1 MKEKLQA
8 ADYRFIAICL
18 VLAGTATW
26 YSTKNFYRAFP
37 EASIDFRVNRAEGQT
52 LAGQFLAARQF
63 KLAGYREAAR
73 FDYDDTAKTFLER
86 EAGLERANQLMSTRV
101 RLWRWSYRWFQ
112 PQHKEEF
119 RADVSPAG
127 DVTGFRHEIPEDAA
141 RPTLAAA
148 DARAAAEQFLRTTL
162 HRDPASLD
170 FVEVNETARPHRT
183 DREFVWKERDFN
195 LHDATYRIWVSVLG
209 SEIGGFGEYL
219 KVPEQWQRDYQNL
232 RSKNEMAQN
241 VDQALMILLM
251 VGMLVTIVIQT
262 RRQNV
267 RWRRASLVGIIGMAL
282 SFCASLNSFPLSE
295 FGFNTTDSYSS
306 FVTRELLNGMIGALA
321 VGGFLFLI
329 AAGAEPLYREAYG
342 RQISVGNLFRPRG
355 LRTRRFFK
363 GAILGATLASIFI
376 AYQTIFY
383 LTAYKMG
390 AWSPADVPYS
400 DELNTA
406 FPWLFVLFGGY
417 FPAVF
422 EEFTFRMFAIPFL
435 RKLVRF
441 LPLAVVMA
449 GFLWGFGHSSYPQQ
463 PFFIRGLEVG
473 IGGVALG
480 IIMLRWGI
488 LPTLVWH
495 YSVDALYSAMLML
508 RSHSL
513 YFKLSG
519 AASAGLVILPIA
531 IALVAYLTRG
541 GFEPSAGL
549 LNADE
554 PPPVEPVAVPA
565 APAAAQAGYRGLGS
579 RMRLAAVAIFLVGLA
594 ALLIPVQHF
603 GESPKYKL
611 DAPQALA
618 SADAFLRSQGL
629 DPGHFSHVVSTQAH
643 WGGDDSLTGK
653 YFLERLPVTRASR
666 LFEQYHPI
674 HYWAIRYYR
683 PLDQEEVNVGVHPE
697 TATIIGFTHTL
708 PEDRPGADLSD
719 DAARQVAE
727 VFAANRGIDL
737 SSMDLKENSSEKKKA
752 RRDHTL
758 VWEAR
763 AGDPRNVAE
772 AKYRQEI
779 VVDGDR
785 AAEWHA
791 FWKIPETFT
800 RARERQNW
808 ISISVSAARIA
819 MIALLVVWS
828 LWLLIRN
835 IRHGQVPWRMALLL
849 AVPAALVAGLN
860 TLLQLPQIYERY
872 PTAIPL
878 ATFQATAYIGV
889 AIAVVG
895 AFLAYGI
902 GMALLTS
909 FFPDAPGAL
918 RASMRRY
925 MALDAIAATLA
936 AAGLTVALGRVE
948 ALLEAQ
954 FHAQALVSAGAPSLI
969 ESLAPALS
977 ALAGAAQDILSNGAL
992 VAALVLLATR
1002 LPRPWIVPAALAAT
1016 FGLVSSDA
1024 RTLAEFA
1031 LAYVPIVL
1039 AATCILFFCRFV
1051 ARRNYL
1057 AYVMVFWVAGVREPL
1072 AQLLGTGNPG
1082 YRMQAWIVLAV
1093 GVAVLLWFIAPL
1105 ARARPVE
1112 GAAAA
1117 SAVP

>member
-1 MKEKLQA
+1 MKERLQA
-8 ADYRFIAICL
+8 ADYRFILICL
-18 VLAGTATW
+18 ALAGTATW

-37 EASIDFRVNRAEGQT
+37 EASIDFRVNRSEGRALAE
-52 LAGQFLAARQF
+52 QFLAARQF
-63 KLAGYREAAR
+63 SLAGYREAAR

-86 EAGLERANQLMSTRV
+86 EAGLERANRLMSTRV

-127 DVTGFRHEIPEDAA
+127 DITGFGHELPEDAA
-141 RPTLAAA
+141 RPTPPVA
-148 DARAAAEQFLRTTL
+148 DARALAEQFLRNTL

-195 LHDATYRIWVSVLG
+195 LHDATYRVSVTVLG
-209 SEIGGFGEYL
+209 NEIGGFGEFL
-219 KVPEQWQRDYQNL
+219 KVPEQWQRDYQTL

-241 VDQALMILLM
+241 VDQAFMILLM
-251 VGMLVTIVIQT
+251 VGMLVAIVFQI

-267 RWRRASLVGIIGMAL
+267 RWRRASLIGIIGMAL

-295 FGFNTTDSYSS
+295 FGFRTTDSYAS
-306 FVTRELLNGMIGALA
+306 FVTRELLNGLIGALG

-329 AAGAEPLYREAYG
+329 AAGAEPIYREAFG
-342 RQISVGNLFRPRG
+342 RQISIGSLFRPRG

-363 GAILGATLASIFI
+363 GAILGATLATIFI
-376 AYQTIFY
+376 AYQTVFY
-383 LTAYKMG
+383 LTAYKLG

-435 RKLVRF
+435 RKLVRW

-519 AASAGLVILPIA
+519 AASAGLVVLPIA
-531 IALVAYLTRG
+531 IALVAYIRRG
-541 GFEPSAGL
+541 GFESTEGL

-554 PPPVEPVAVPA
+554 PAPVEPTVIPA
-565 APAAAQAGYRGLGS
+565 PAPAAEGAYTGLS
-579 RMRLAAVAIFLVGLA
+579 ARMRLVAVGIFIVGLA
-594 ALLIPVQHF
+594 TFLIPVERF

-611 DAPQALA
+611 GGPQALT
-618 SADAFLRSQGL
+618 SADAFLRSQGM
-629 DPGHFSHVVSTQAH
+629 DPAHFRHVVYTEAH
-643 WGGDDSLTGK
+643 WGDDDSLTGK
-653 YFLERLPVTRASR
+653 YFLERLPVRRASS

-683 PLDQEEVNVGVHPE
+683 PLDQEEVDVGVQPE
-697 TATIIGFTHTL
+697 SGAIIGFNHTL

-719 DAARQVAE
+719 DAARQVAMA
-727 VFAANRGIDL
+727 FAAGRGIDL
-737 SSMDLKENSSEKKKA
+737 SSMNLKENSSEKKKA

-763 AGDPRNVAE
+763 AGDTRNVAE
-772 AKYRQEI
+772 AHYRQEI
-779 VVDGDR
+779 EVDGDH
-785 AAEWHA
+785 AAAWHS

-808 ISISVSAARIA
+808 ISISISAARIA
-819 MIALLVVWS
+819 AIAGLVVWA
-828 LWLLIRN
+828 LWMLIRK
-835 IRHGQVPWRMALLL
+835 IRHGLVPWRTVMLL
-849 AVPAALVAGLN
+849 AVPAALLGGLSAI
-860 TLLQLPQIYERY
+860 LALPQMYEHY

-878 ATFQATAYIGV
+878 ATFEATAYIGV
-889 AIAVVG
+889 AIAVIG
-895 AFLAYGI
+895 AFLGYGI
-902 GMALLTS
+902 GAALLTS
-909 FFPDAPGAL
+909 FFPDAVKAL
-918 RASMRRY
+918 RASVRRFS
-925 MALDAIAATLA
+925 ALDAILATLA
-936 AAGLTVALGRVE
+936 AAGMAIALARVG
-948 ALLEAQ
+948 ALLEAR
-954 FHAQALVSAGAPSLI
+954 FHAQALMDAGAPAL
-969 ESLAPALS
+969 LDHAVPAL
-977 ALAGAAQDILSNGAL
+977 
-992 VAALVLLATR
+992 AALVSAAQGVLGNAALLAVLVLIAAQ
-1002 LPRPWIVPAALAAT
+1002 LPRVWIVPAAIAAT
-1016 FGLVSSDA
+1016 VALVSSDV
-1024 RTLAEFA
+1024 RTPAEFA
-1031 LAYVPIVL
+1031 LAYAPVLL
-1039 AATCILFFCRFV
+1039 AAACAVFFVRWLGG
-1051 ARRNYL
+1051 RNYL
-1057 AYVMVFWVAGVREPL
+1057 VYVLISWIAGVREPL
-1072 AQLLGTGNPG
+1072 AQLWGTGNAQYG
-1082 YRMQAWIVLAV
+1082 MQAWILLAV
-1093 GVAVLLWFIAPL
+1093 GLAVVLWLIAPL
-1105 ARARPVE
+1105 ARAKAD
-1112 GAAAA
+1112 AAAA
-1117 SAVP
+1117 TAAGVL